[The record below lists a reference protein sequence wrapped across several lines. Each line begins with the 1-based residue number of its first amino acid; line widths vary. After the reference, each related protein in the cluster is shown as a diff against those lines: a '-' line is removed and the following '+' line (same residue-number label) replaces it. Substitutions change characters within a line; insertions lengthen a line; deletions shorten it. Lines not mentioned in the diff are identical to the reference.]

1 MSAVGKVVIGFSL
14 PWVAKYT
21 ESSGVVTYSNAMRL
35 ARGVSVSAETD
46 SSDNN
51 NFYADN
57 IIAESDAGT
66 FSGGTVTLTVDG
78 LFQDAEKLIQGLQA
92 ANTAGF
98 LVYDDNQAAPYV
110 GVGFVIKYM
119 SEGVIYYTPVIFTK
133 TRAGQLAIS
142 AETQGESIDWQTA
155 EVPFS
160 IFKDDTSAHA
170 WKMVGGDLAD
180 EATAEAAIKTFFN
193 AS

>member
-1 MSAVGKVVIGFSL
+1 MSAVGKVTIGFSK
-14 PWVAKYT
+14 PYVAKYS
-21 ESSGVVTYSNAMRL
+21 ESGGVVAYSDGQLL
-35 ARGVSVSAETD
+35 ARGVSVSAEVD

-66 FSGGTVTLTVDG
+66 FSGGTLTLTVDG
-78 LFQDAEKLIQGLQA
+78 LLQDAEKLIQGLAA

-98 LVYDDNQAAPYV
+98 LVYDDSQSAPYV
-110 GVGFVIKYM
+110 GLGFIIKTM
-119 SEGVIYYTPVIFTK
+119 SEGVTYYTPVIFTK
-133 TRAGQLAIS
+133 TRAGQLTVS

-160 IFKDDTSAHA
+160 IFKDDSATHA
-170 WKMVGGDLAD
+170 WKMVGGELAD

-193 AS
+193 IA

>member
-14 PWVAKYT
+14 PWVAKY
-21 ESSGVVTYSNAMRL
+21 SASDGVVTYSNAQRL

-110 GVGFVIKYM
+110 GIGFVIKYM
-119 SEGVIYYTPVIFTK
+119 SEGVTYYTPVIFTK
-133 TRAGQLAIS
+133 TRAGQLSIS

-193 AS
+193 AA

>member
-1 MSAVGKVVIGFSL
+1 MSAVGKVTIGFSK
-14 PWVAKYT
+14 PYVAKYS
-21 ESSGVVTYSNAMRL
+21 ESGGSVTYSNGQRL
-35 ARGVSVSAETD
+35 ARGVSVSAEVD

-78 LFQDAEKLIQGLQA
+78 LLQDAEKLIQGLAA
-92 ANTAGF
+92 ANTGGF
-98 LVYDDNQAAPYV
+98 LVYDDDQAAPYV
-110 GVGFVIKYM
+110 GIGFIIKTM
-119 SEGVIYYTPVIFTK
+119 SEGVTYYTPVIFTK
-133 TRAGQLAIS
+133 TRAGQLTVA

-155 EVPFS
+155 EIPFS
-160 IFKDDTSAHA
+160 IFKDDTAKHA
-170 WKMVGGDLAD
+170 WKMVGGEVAD

-193 AS
+193 IV

>member
-1 MSAVGKVVIGFSL
+1 MSAVGKVTIGFSK
-14 PWVAKYT
+14 PYVAKYT
-21 ESSGVVTYSNAMRL
+21 ESGGVVSYSDGQLL
-35 ARGVSVSAETD
+35 ARGVSVSAEVD

-66 FSGGTVTLTVDG
+66 FSGGTLTLTVDG
-78 LFQDAEKLIQGLQA
+78 LLQDAEKLIQGLAA

-110 GVGFVIKYM
+110 GLGFIIKTM
-119 SEGVIYYTPVIFTK
+119 SEGVTYYTPVIFTK
-133 TRAGQLAIS
+133 TRAGQLTVS

-160 IFKDDTSAHA
+160 IFKDDTAAHA
-170 WKMVGGDLAD
+170 WKMVGGELAD

-193 AS
+193 IV

>member
-14 PWVAKYT
+14 PWVAKYS
-21 ESSGVVTYSNAMRL
+21 ESDGVVTYSNAQRL

-98 LVYDDNQAAPYV
+98 LVYDDNQSAPYV
-110 GVGFVIKYM
+110 GIGFVIKYM
-119 SEGVIYYTPVIFTK
+119 SEGVTYYTPVIFTK
-133 TRAGQLAIS
+133 TRAGQLSIS

-193 AS
+193 AA

>member
-14 PWVAKYT
+14 PWVAKYS
-21 ESSGVVTYSNAMRL
+21 ESGGVVTYSNAQRL

-110 GVGFVIKYM
+110 GIGFVIKYM
-119 SEGVIYYTPVIFTK
+119 SEGVTYYTPVIFTK
-133 TRAGQLAIS
+133 TRAGQLSIS

-170 WKMVGGDLAD
+170 WKMIGGDLAD

-193 AS
+193 AA

>member
-1 MSAVGKVVIGFSL
+1 MSAVGKVTIGFSK
-14 PWVAKYT
+14 PYVAKYS
-21 ESSGVVTYSNAMRL
+21 ESGGVVAYSDGQLL
-35 ARGVSVSAETD
+35 ARGVSVSAEVD

-66 FSGGTVTLTVDG
+66 FSGGTLTLTVDG
-78 LFQDAEKLIQGLQA
+78 LLQDAEKLIQGLAA

-110 GVGFVIKYM
+110 GLGFIIKTM
-119 SEGVIYYTPVIFTK
+119 SEGVTYYTPVIFTK
-133 TRAGQLAIS
+133 TRAGQLTVS

-160 IFKDDTSAHA
+160 IFKDDSATHA
-170 WKMVGGDLAD
+170 WKMVGGELAD

-193 AS
+193 IA

>member
-1 MSAVGKVVIGFSL
+1 MSAVGKVTIGFSK
-14 PWVAKYT
+14 PYVAKYS
-21 ESSGVVTYSNAMRL
+21 ESGGVVAYSDGQLL
-35 ARGVSVSAETD
+35 ARGVSVSAEVD

-66 FSGGTVTLTVDG
+66 FSGGTLTLTVDG
-78 LFQDAEKLIQGLQA
+78 LLQDAEKLIQGLAA

-110 GVGFVIKYM
+110 GLGFIIKTM
-119 SEGVIYYTPVIFTK
+119 SEGATYHTPVIFTK
-133 TRAGQLAIS
+133 TRAGQLTVS

-160 IFKDDTSAHA
+160 IFKDDSATHA
-170 WKMVGGDLAD
+170 WKMVGGELAD

-193 AS
+193 IA

>member
-14 PWVAKYT
+14 PWVAKYAAS
-21 ESSGVVTYSNAMRL
+21 EGVVTYSNAMRL

-66 FSGGTVTLTVDG
+66 FSGGIVTLTVDG

-110 GVGFVIKYM
+110 GIGFVIKYM
-119 SEGVIYYTPVIFTK
+119 SEGVTYYTPVIFTK
-133 TRAGQLAIS
+133 TRAGQLSIS

-170 WKMVGGDLAD
+170 WKMIGGNLAD
-180 EATAEAAIKTFFN
+180 EASAEAAIKTFFN
-193 AS
+193 AA

>member
-21 ESSGVVTYSNAMRL
+21 ESEGVVTYSNAMRL

-119 SEGVIYYTPVIFTK
+119 SEGVTYYTPVIFTK
-133 TRAGQLAIS
+133 TRAGQLTIS

-180 EATAEAAIKTFFN
+180 EASAEAAIKTFFN
-193 AS
+193 AA

>member
-14 PWVAKYT
+14 PWVAKYS
-21 ESSGVVTYSNAMRL
+21 ESDGVVTYSNAQRL

-78 LFQDAEKLIQGLQA
+78 LFQAAEKLIQGLQA

-110 GVGFVIKYM
+110 GIGFVIKYM
-119 SEGVIYYTPVIFTK
+119 SEGVTYYTPVIFTK
-133 TRAGQLAIS
+133 TRAGQLSIS

-193 AS
+193 AA

>member
-14 PWVAKYT
+14 PWVAKYS
-21 ESSGVVTYSNAMRL
+21 ESDGVVTYSNAQRL

-110 GVGFVIKYM
+110 GIGFVIKYM
-119 SEGVIYYTPVIFTK
+119 SEGVTYYTPVIFTK
-133 TRAGQLAIS
+133 TRAGQLSIS

-193 AS
+193 AA

>member
-21 ESSGVVTYSNAMRL
+21 ESNGVVTYSDAMRL

-78 LFQDAEKLIQGLQA
+78 LFQDAERLIQGLSA
-92 ANTAGF
+92 ATTSGF

-110 GVGFVIKYM
+110 GIGFVIKYM
-119 SEGVIYYTPVIFTK
+119 SEGVTYYTPVIFTK
-133 TRAGQLAIS
+133 TRAGQLTIS
-142 AETQGESIDWQTA
+142 AETQGESIDWQTS

-193 AS
+193 AA

>member
-1 MSAVGKVVIGFSL
+1 MSAVGKVTIGFSK
-14 PWVAKYT
+14 PYVAKYT
-21 ESSGVVTYSNAMRL
+21 ESGGAVTYSAGQLL
-35 ARGVSVSAETD
+35 ARGVSVSAEVD

-66 FSGGTVTLTVDG
+66 FSGGTLTLTVDG
-78 LFQDAEKLIQGLQA
+78 LLQDAEKLIQGLAA

-110 GVGFVIKYM
+110 GLGFIIKTM
-119 SEGVIYYTPVIFTK
+119 SEGVTYYTPVIFTK
-133 TRAGQLAIS
+133 CRAGQLTVA
-142 AETQGESIDWQTA
+142 AETQGESIDWQSA

-170 WKMVGGDLAD
+170 WKMVGGELAD
-180 EATAEAAIKTFFN
+180 EATAEAAIKTFLN
-193 AS
+193 IA

>member
-14 PWVAKYT
+14 PWVAKYS
-21 ESSGVVTYSNAMRL
+21 ESDGVVTYSNAQRL

-110 GVGFVIKYM
+110 GIGFVIKYM
-119 SEGVIYYTPVIFTK
+119 SEGVTYYTPVIFTK
-133 TRAGQLAIS
+133 TRAGQLSIS

-160 IFKDDTSAHA
+160 IFKDDTPAHA

-193 AS
+193 AA

>member
-1 MSAVGKVVIGFSL
+1 MSAVGKVTIGFSK
-14 PWVAKYT
+14 PYVAKYS
-21 ESSGVVTYSNAMRL
+21 ESGGAVAYSNGQLL
-35 ARGVSVSAETD
+35 ARGVSVSAEVD

-78 LFQDAEKLIQGLQA
+78 LLQDAEKLIQGLNA

-98 LVYDDNQAAPYV
+98 LVYNDDQATPYV
-110 GVGFVIKYM
+110 GIGFIIKTM
-119 SEGVIYYTPVIFTK
+119 SEGVTYYTPVIFTK
-133 TRAGQLAIS
+133 TRAGQLTVA

-155 EVPFS
+155 EIPFS
-160 IFKDDTSAHA
+160 IFKDDTAKHA
-170 WKMVGGDLAD
+170 WKMVGGEVAD

-193 AS
+193 IA

>member
-14 PWVAKYT
+14 PYVAKYS
-21 ESSGVVTYSNAMRL
+21 ESDGVVTYSNGQRL

-78 LFQDAEKLIQGLQA
+78 LLQDAEKLIQGLQA

-119 SEGVIYYTPVIFTK
+119 SDGVTYYLEWREMYK
-133 TRAGQLAIS
+133 
-142 AETQGESIDWQTA
+142 
-155 EVPFS
+155 
-160 IFKDDTSAHA
+160 
-170 WKMVGGDLAD
+170 
-180 EATAEAAIKTFFN
+180 
-193 AS
+193 

>member
-21 ESSGVVTYSNAMRL
+21 VSDGVVTYSNATRL

-110 GVGFVIKYM
+110 GIGFVIKYM
-119 SEGVIYYTPVIFTK
+119 SEGVTYYTPVIFTK
-133 TRAGQLAIS
+133 TRAGQLSIS
-142 AETQGESIDWQTA
+142 AETQGESIDWQAA

-180 EATAEAAIKTFFN
+180 EASAEAAIKTFFN
-193 AS
+193 AA

>member
-21 ESSGVVTYSNAMRL
+21 ESEGVVTYSNAMRL

-119 SEGVIYYTPVIFTK
+119 SEGVTYYTPVIFTK

-180 EATAEAAIKTFFN
+180 EASAEAAIKTFFN
-193 AS
+193 AA

>member
-1 MSAVGKVVIGFSL
+1 MSAVGKVTIGFSK
-14 PWVAKYT
+14 PYVAKYS
-21 ESSGVVTYSNAMRL
+21 ESGGVVAYSDGQLL
-35 ARGVSVSAETD
+35 ARGVSVSAEVD

-66 FSGGTVTLTVDG
+66 FSGGTLTLTVDG
-78 LFQDAEKLIQGLQA
+78 LLQDAEKLIQGLAA

-110 GVGFVIKYM
+110 GLGFIIKTM
-119 SEGVIYYTPVIFTK
+119 SEGVTYYTPVIFTK
-133 TRAGQLAIS
+133 TRAGQLTVS

-160 IFKDDTSAHA
+160 IFKDDSATHA
-170 WKMVGGDLAD
+170 WKMVGGELAD
-180 EATAEAAIKTFFN
+180 EATAEAAIKTLFGI
-193 AS
+193 A

>member
-14 PWVAKYT
+14 PYVAKYS
-21 ESSGVVTYSNAMRL
+21 ESDGVVTYSNGQRL

-78 LFQDAEKLIQGLQA
+78 LLQDAEKLIQGLQA

-110 GVGFVIKYM
+110 GIGFVIKYM
-119 SEGVIYYTPVIFTK
+119 SDGVTYYTPVIFTK
-133 TRAGQLAIS
+133 TRAGQLSIS

-155 EVPFS
+155 EIPFS
-160 IFKDDTSAHA
+160 IFKDDTASHA

-193 AS
+193 IA

>member
-1 MSAVGKVVIGFSL
+1 MSAVGKVTIGFSK
-14 PWVAKYT
+14 PYVAKYS
-21 ESSGVVTYSNAMRL
+21 ESGGVVAYSDGQLL
-35 ARGVSVSAETD
+35 ARGVSVSAEVD

-66 FSGGTVTLTVDG
+66 FSGGTLTLTVDG
-78 LFQDAEKLIQGLQA
+78 LLQDAEKLIQGLAA

-110 GVGFVIKYM
+110 GLGFIIKTM
-119 SEGVIYYTPVIFTK
+119 SEGVTYYTPVIFTK
-133 TRAGQLAIS
+133 TRAGQLTVS

-160 IFKDDTSAHA
+160 IFKDDSASHA
-170 WKMVGGDLAD
+170 WKMVGGELAD

-193 AS
+193 IA

>member
-21 ESSGVVTYSNAMRL
+21 ESDGVVTYSNAMRL

-119 SEGVIYYTPVIFTK
+119 SEGVTYYTPVIFTK

-180 EATAEAAIKTFFN
+180 EASAEAAIKTFFN
-193 AS
+193 AA